1 MLSVDLVI
9 RRFAFG
15 CSIPALHRIALSQLY
30 FVMLTSDSAGN
41 LWIALG
47 EGGCV
52 AQFDPRTDK
61 ELMVRIL
68 HLWRL
73 HCAVPVGV
81 GRIFQS
87 DCSALEL
94 IYGVF
99 AACQTSC
106 ETSNG
111 MHIRW
116 SRPGGS
122 VRDNQ
127 VLFLASYS
135 SVVVIVNM

>member
-1 MLSVDLVI
+1 
-9 RRFAFG
+9 
-15 CSIPALHRIALSQLY
+15 
-30 FVMLTSDSAGN
+30 MLTSDFAGN

-68 HLWRL
+68 YLCRL
-73 HCAVPVGV
+73 HRAVPVGI
-81 GRIFQS
+81 GRIFQL

-94 IYGVF
+94 NDGVF

-127 VLFLASYS
+127 VLFPASYS
-135 SVVVIVNM
+135 CVMVIVNMQSV